1 MRREN
6 ESEDDPFGPLTGLNN
21 SDFLKRT
28 IDVLLA
34 LFLLAVFSLPMVFF
48 AALIRLSSSG
58 SALHW
63 SDRLG
68 VNNTIFKMPKFR
80 TMLPG
85 TPAVATHLLEHP
97 ESYVTP
103 IGRILRRLSLDELP
117 QLYSVIK
124 GDMSFV
130 GPRPAL
136 FNQHDLIDLRTQKNI
151 QRLLPGITGWAQV
164 NGRDEL
170 SIPAK
175 VEFDEYYLRNRS
187 LSLDVRILAM
197 TLLRVL
203 RCQGVSH

>member
-1 MRREN
+1 MQGSRA
-6 ESEDDPFGPLTGLNN
+6 SKDQADSIL
-21 SDFLKRT
+21 LKRIT
-28 IDVLLA
+28 DMALGVVLLGI
-34 LFLLAVFSLPMVFF
+34 FSLPMVIVFV
-48 AALIRLSSSG
+48 LIRLGSSG

-63 SDRLG
+63 SDRIG
-68 VNNTIFKMPKFR
+68 ANNTVFKMPKFR

-97 ESYVTP
+97 ERYVTP

-170 SIPAK
+170 SIPVK
-175 VEFDEYYLRNRS
+175 VEFDEYYLRHRS

-197 TLLRVL
+197 TLMRVL
-203 RCQGVSH
+203 RSQGVSH

>member
-1 MRREN
+1 MV
-6 ESEDDPFGPLTGLNN
+6 
-21 SDFLKRT
+21 
-28 IDVLLA
+28 VLY
-34 LFLLAVFSLPMVFF
+34 V
-48 AALIRLSSSG
+48 LIRLGSSG

-63 SDRLG
+63 SDRIG
-68 VNNTIFKMPKFR
+68 TGNAVFKMPKFR

-85 TPAVATHLLEHP
+85 TPAVASHLLARP
-97 ESYVTP
+97 ETYVTP
-103 IGRILRRLSLDELP
+103 IGRILRRFSLDELP
-117 QLYSVIK
+117 QIYSVLK

-136 FNQHDLIDLRTQKNI
+136 FNQHDLIELRTQKNI

-170 SIPAK
+170 SIPVK
-175 VEFDEYYLRNRS
+175 VEFDEYYLRHRS
-187 LSLDVRILAM
+187 LSLDIRILAM